1 MCESLH
7 VSLIPHFKQVA
18 SLLMKHSLSDNFQ
31 GEEICTIYKSKT
43 VLVFVGGQSRVHKLK
58 CLQGPRK
65 GERVTST
72 AEADD

>member
-1 MCESLH
+1 
-7 VSLIPHFKQVA
+7 
-18 SLLMKHSLSDNFQ
+18 MKHSLSDNFQ

-65 GERVTST
+65 GEWVTST